1 MEIISYVKWTK
12 PGEKETFIR
21 LAKTSKNDE
30 ELQNNL
36 MRELEIDKLTAM
48 RVIAKFREKIN
59 LLRTTL

>member
-21 LAKTSKNDE
+21 LAKSSKDDE

-36 MRELEIDKLTAM
+36 VREFGIDKFTAM
-48 RVIAKFREKIN
+48 RIIAKFREKIN
-59 LLRTTL
+59 SLRTTL